1 MWPFTILVF
10 LVLGALAFRGARWAY
25 VTFVFLGLL
34 FFPARVGFRL
44 DPQPCEWELSVPL
57 ALFSLTKYPHI
68 VLFAIF
74 FLLTA
79 VQARRHSRRAQLLI
93 AAGAVLAMGVYVE
106 MAQALTGEGH
116 CRLRD
121 LIPDAAGALLGALL
135 VVSWY
140 TIRKRESST
149 SPIDR
154 PRSDS

>member
-1 MWPFTILVF
+1 MWPFTIIVF

-57 ALFSLTKYPHI
+57 ALFSLTKYAHI

-74 FLLTA
+74 FLLTT
-79 VQARRHSRRAQLLI
+79 VQLRSYSRRAQLLI
-93 AAGAVLAMGVYVE
+93 AAGAVLVMGGYVE
-106 MAQALTGEGH
+106 MAQSLTGKGH
-116 CRLRD
+116 CRVRD

-135 VVSWY
+135 VLSWY
-140 TIRKRESST
+140 TIARRESGT
-149 SPIDR
+149 SSIDR
-154 PRSDS
+154 PRIES

>member
-1 MWPFTILVF
+1 MWPFTIIVF
-10 LVLGALAFRGARWAY
+10 LVLGTLAFRGVRWAY

-57 ALFSLTKYPHI
+57 ALFSLTKYAHI

-74 FLLTA
+74 FLLTT
-79 VQARRHSRRAQLLI
+79 VQLRSYSRRAQLLI
-93 AAGAVLAMGVYVE
+93 ASGAVLVMGGYVE
-106 MAQALTGEGH
+106 MAQALTGKGH
-116 CRLRD
+116 CRVRD

-140 TIRKRESST
+140 TIARRRSGTSSIEAPRTES
-149 SPIDR
+149 
-154 PRSDS
+154 